1 MLNEI
6 DEPKVSIVDIED
18 EDRVKGDILY
28 SVDEVPR
35 WYLCILLGIQVFLT
49 IVIAWVFCFTLTAAG
64 ALGPTNLTRTDIR
77 EEKKYSCPSLGF
89 LIQESRY
96 KIVIKI

>member
-1 MLNEI
+1 MIEQNVVENEMLNEI

-35 WYLCILLGIQVFLT
+35 WYLCILLGIQF
-49 IVIAWVFCFTLTAAG
+49 WG
-64 ALGPTNLTRTDIR
+64 
-77 EEKKYSCPSLGF
+77 SLK
-89 LIQESRY
+89 LS
-96 KIVIKI
+96 

>member
-1 MLNEI
+1 MIEQNVVENEMLNEI

-35 WYLCILLGIQVFLT
+35 WYLCILLGIQ
-49 IVIAWVFCFTLTAAG
+49 W
-64 ALGPTNLTRTDIR
+64 
-77 EEKKYSCPSLGF
+77 KCPSEEEMLSATEEE
-89 LIQESRY
+89 LQEIWQIRMREVRNY
-96 KIVIKI
+96 IKTACWNIM